1 MNRGKLD
8 TRIYED
14 MLRTYATRL
23 NKIQEELAYMEAES
37 ELRKVASFWSK
48 LFGGG

>member
-8 TRIYED
+8 TRIYEN

-23 NKIQEELAYMEAES
+23 NKIQEELAYMQAED
-37 ELRKVASFWSK
+37 ELKKVTGFWGK
-48 LFGGG
+48 FFG